1 MIAIVDYGLGNLS
14 SIKNMFKY
22 INVKNVKITSDKE
35 YLNKADKI
43 ILPGVGSFDNGMKNL
58 KKKNLIGLLNR
69 RALEDKIP
77 FLGICLGMQLM
88 CRKSE
93 EGKEK
98 GLGWFDADVIKFKS
112 TKEYKVPHMGWNY
125 VKSE

>member
-93 EGKEK
+93 KEK
-98 GLGWFDADVIKFKS
+98 KKVWVGLMLMLLNLSLLKNIRFHIWDG
-112 TKEYKVPHMGWNY
+112 TM
-125 VKSE
+125 